1 MNSPVSAVPLQNVRT
16 SIPTKITRQAT
27 KAASSAP
34 PDEIDLPEQPASVA
48 EPADLASEADAEELP
63 AVESTFPDLED
74 ELPPQPEDLPAI
86 DALPQDSG
94 EKLLPRWPKHIPA
107 RSPWYLRLVRRRDA
121 EADLGRSGPGSGRRS
136 GH

>member
-1 MNSPVSAVPLQNVRT
+1 M
-16 SIPTKITRQAT
+16 
-27 KAASSAP
+27 
-34 PDEIDLPEQPASVA
+34 PEQPASVA

-94 EKLLPRWPKHIPA
+94 EKLLPQVAETYTGTLTLVFTP
-107 RSPWYLRLVRRRDA
+107 SPDGEMLR
-121 EADLGRSGPGSGRRS
+121 
-136 GH
+136 